1 MKIDHNEQ
9 QGTIA
14 ISMPNYIAKAIRRFN
29 IGDLTKKYNSPGRCN
44 GKTYGAQVQ
53 TTEIDRTEPI
63 NEERRKVI
71 QQIVGVILF
80 YARAIDY
87 TMLVEVNKLSSK
99 QAKPTV
105 QVEEDAV
112 QILRYAATWP
122 TASLVY
128 KKSDM
133 KLRIHSDASYN
144 SEPIARSRAGGYF
157 DLISEDNDPYTE
169 PVNGGILAVSAL
181 LDVVVASAGEA
192 ELGGLFINAQHGEII
207 RATLKDL
214 GYPQHVTPIYTDNKC
229 AEGIANENITLHKSK
244 SMDMRFMWIRD
255 RVRQLHFSV
264 TWKKGSENL
273 ADYFTKSHPTAH
285 HQAMRQVYVTDVI
298 SEQLTD
304 AAAI

>member
-1 MKIDHNEQ
+1 
-9 QGTIA
+9 
-14 ISMPNYIAKAIRRFN
+14 
-29 IGDLTKKYNSPGRCN
+29 
-44 GKTYGAQVQ
+44 
-53 TTEIDRTEPI
+53 
-63 NEERRKVI
+63 
-71 QQIVGVILF
+71 
-80 YARAIDY
+80 
-87 TMLVEVNKLSSK
+87 MLVEVNKLSSK
-99 QAKPTV
+99 QTKPLV

-169 PVNGGILAVSAL
+169 PVNGGILAVSVL

-214 GYPQHVTPIYTDNKC
+214 GYPQQVTPIYTDNKC
-229 AEGIANENITLHKSK
+229 AEGIVNNIITLHKFK
-244 SMDMRFMWIRD
+244 SMDKEDRD
-255 RVRQLHFSV
+255 EAIEAAKLRKASLESLNSV
-264 TWKKGSENL
+264 IPSLLDMPPITS
-273 ADYFTKSHPTAH
+273 S
-285 HQAMRQVYVTDVI
+285 VI
-298 SEQLTD
+298 TF
-304 AAAI
+304 